1 MPDIKDGTSYI
12 ALFGWSLRA
21 IEAIERFN
29 RKYVVVAPSWAADY
43 AKDNGIPHIP
53 WDFERINDRSG
64 ELYET
69 LKQAGVE
76 VAVPLFEET
85 VEWAGAINSRLLN
98 KPKLFNQAMLFRDKA
113 MMKRRAQMM
122 GIPVGVFEVA
132 EDRRDVLRFLR
143 RVNEAL
149 LKLEDDPEDP
159 NEPIHLK
166 QFSLAGCA
174 GHRVIRTPEEV
185 DAIGDE
191 EFPCLLESH
200 LAGKEFSCEV
210 FVHKRKIRFCNI
222 SQYVHLGYSVFVPAG
237 AYLESWRK
245 RIVEEIERLVEAFDV
260 DYGLLHAEY
269 FVTSDGRMHFGEVAY
284 RVPGGNAFELIERA
298 YGFNAYQAHV
308 LVSDPKAS
316 EEEVTAF
323 FPKESEFKGYAGT
336 FLVYPKRQVISQA
349 KVPEEVEQE
358 PYYEHADLSMPV
370 DQKVAHRVAFGNHYG
385 SAYFFGDDADR
396 MEEVLLQQETYDFY
410 V

>member
-1 MPDIKDGTSYI
+1 MPEVKEGTSYV

-21 IEAIERFN
+21 IEAIAKFN
-29 RKYVVVAPSWAADY
+29 RRYVVVAPSWAEDY
-43 AKDNGIPHIP
+43 AKEHGIPCIP

-69 LKQAGVE
+69 LKKEGVE
-76 VAVPLFEET
+76 IAVPLFEET
-85 VEWAGAINSRLLN
+85 VEWAGAINARLLD
-98 KPKLFNQAMLFRDKA
+98 KPRLFNQAMLFRDKA

-132 EDRRDVLRFLR
+132 EDRRDVLRFLQ

-149 LKLEDDPEDP
+149 LHLEDDP

-174 GHRVIRTPEEV
+174 GHRMISTAEDV
-185 DAIGDE
+185 DGISDE

-200 LAGKEFSCEV
+200 LAGKEFSAEV
-210 FVHKRKIRFCNI
+210 FVHNRKIRFLNI

-237 AYLESWRK
+237 PYLESWRE
-245 RIVEEIERLVEAFDV
+245 RITKEVERLVDAFDV
-260 DYGLLHAEY
+260 DHGLLHAEY
-269 FVTSDGRMHFGEVAY
+269 FITSDGSMHFGEVAY

-308 LVSDPKAS
+308 LASDPKAS
-316 EEEVTAF
+316 DEEVEAF
-323 FPKESEFKGYAGT
+323 FPKESEFKGHAGT
-336 FLVYPKRQVISQA
+336 FLVYPKRRVITQVR
-349 KVPEEVEQE
+349 VPDDVEND
-358 PYYEHADLSMPV
+358 PYYVHADLTPPAQ
-370 DQKVAHRVAFGNHYG
+370 QKVAKRVAFGNHYG
-385 SAYFFGDDADR
+385 SVYFFGDDPER
-396 MEEVLLQQETYDFY
+396 MEQVLLEQEEYDYY